1 MIYDFDSLN
10 ILVIMKILTAPVTV
24 VTTARHSPGPSLILL
39 TRMRRRIMKTISDLD
54 DVIDESDDDLMIVAH
69 FRKIPYSDG
78 DDSAPTTKMT
88 RMIAH

>member
-1 MIYDFDSLN
+1 
-10 ILVIMKILTAPVTV
+10 
-24 VTTARHSPGPSLILL
+24 
-39 TRMRRRIMKTISDLD
+39 MKTISDLD
-54 DVIDESDDDLMIVAH
+54 GVIDESDDDLMIVAH